1 MLKYH
6 ADFEFTHTGSEDK
19 HIATTSFEAE
29 REPTSEEDFYEISK
43 VLGRAI
49 EGCDS
54 LKILRVYE
62 DSDLVR
68 AISSKKA
75 DYGDFIID

>member
-6 ADFEFTHTGSEDK
+6 ADFEFTHVGSDDK
-19 HIATTSFEAE
+19 HIATTDFEAE
-29 REPTSEEDFYEISK
+29 REPTSDEDFYEISK

-49 EGCDS
+49 EDCSS
-54 LKILRVYE
+54 LRVLRVYE
-62 DSDLVR
+62 DSALVR

-75 DYGDFIID
+75 DYGDFILD